1 MNGYTGYLIIEPVT
15 ASSQRTEVMIMAD
28 DRKKMF
34 AKHMEIKYTK
44 EHGTNKMEGGEITDM
59 NVEYHRLGVDQN
71 PRKLEMR
78 KAGEELSKKRGLVGY
93 NPMMHCGGIPLGQR
107 ALTPSFLSGTDDMV
121 EIDDLHY
128 VNNSAMQ
135 QMWDDIRRT
144 VVVGMDMAHETLEK
158 RLGIEVTPETIN
170 HYLETLNHALPG
182 GAVVQEHM
190 VETHPALVDDCYVKM
205 FTGDDELADE
215 IDSQFLIDIN
225 KQFPA
230 EQAEVLKETIGKT
243 SWQAAHIPTL
253 VSRVTDGAQT
263 SRWMAMQVGMSYISA
278 YSMCAGEAAV
288 ADLSYAAK
296 HAGVISMGEMLPAR
310 RARGPN
316 EPGGV
321 SFGHF
326 ADIIQTSRTTP
337 ENPAN
342 IALEVVGA
350 GCMLYDQIW
359 LGSYMS
365 GGVGFTQYATA
376 GYTNNILDDNL
387 YYNVDYINDK
397 YDGAANAGTDNKVD
411 ANLDVVKDIATESTI
426 YGVENYEKYPTTLED
441 HFGGSQRATSL
452 SAAAGS
458 AVAIATGN
466 GNAGLSGWYLSMYL
480 HKEALG
486 RLGFF
491 GYDLQDQCGATN
503 VLSYQSDEGLALELR
518 GPNYPNY
525 AMNVGHQGGYA
536 AITSAAHAG
545 RGDAFAVNPLVK
557 VCFAD
562 DLLPFDFSK
571 PRKEFARGCLREFE
585 PAGERS
591 LIIPAK

>member
-1 MNGYTGYLIIEPVT
+1 M
-15 ASSQRTEVMIMAD
+15 
-28 DRKKMF
+28 K
-34 AKHMEIKYTK
+34 
-44 EHGTNKMEGGEITDM
+44 
-59 NVEYHRLGVDQN
+59 
-71 PRKLEMR
+71 
-78 KAGEELSKKRGLVGY
+78 
-93 NPMMHCGGIPLGQR
+93 
-107 ALTPSFLSGTDDMV
+107 
-121 EIDDLHY
+121 
-128 VNNSAMQ
+128 
-135 QMWDDIRRT
+135 
-144 VVVGMDMAHETLEK
+144 TLEK

-225 KQFPA
+225 KAFPE
-230 EQAEVLKETIGKT
+230 EQAEQLKAAIGKN
-243 SWQAAHIPTL
+243 SFQAAHIPTI
-253 VSRVTDGAQT
+253 VSRTTDGGQT
-263 SRWMAMQVGMSYISA
+263 SRWMAMQVGMSFISA

-296 HAGVISMGEMLPAR
+296 HAGVVQMGEMLPAR
-310 RARGPN
+310 RARAPN
-316 EPGGV
+316 EPGGIP
-321 SFGHF
+321 FGHM
-326 ADIIQTSRTTP
+326 ADIIQTSRKTP
-337 ENPAN
+337 EDPAN
-342 IALEVVGA
+342 VTLEVVGGA
-350 GCMLYDQIW
+350 CMLYDQIW

-376 GYTNNILDDNL
+376 AYCNNILDDNL

-397 YDGAANAGTDNKVD
+397 YDGAATTGTDNKVK
-411 ANLDVVKDIATESTI
+411 ANLEVVKDIATESTI
-426 YGVENYEKYPTTLED
+426 YGLENYEKYPTTLED

-458 AVAIATGN
+458 AVSLATGN
-466 GNAGLSGWYLSMYL
+466 GNAGLSGWYLCMYL
-480 HKEALG
+480 HKESYG

-525 AMNVGHQGGYA
+525 AMNVGHQGGYT
-536 AITSAAHAG
+536 AIASAAHAG
-545 RGDAFAVNPLVK
+545 RGDAYAVNPLVK

-571 PRKEFARGCLREFE
+571 PRKEFARGALREFE

-591 LIIPAK
+591 LVIPAK